1 MMTLKQKICR
11 QRGIGEFATFGQTHP
26 AAGRVLS
33 LYVLGEI
40 LIPCVEGQ
48 WRPLDGEK
56 LGISGVG

>member
-1 MMTLKQKICR
+1 
-11 QRGIGEFATFGQTHP
+11 
-26 AAGRVLS
+26 